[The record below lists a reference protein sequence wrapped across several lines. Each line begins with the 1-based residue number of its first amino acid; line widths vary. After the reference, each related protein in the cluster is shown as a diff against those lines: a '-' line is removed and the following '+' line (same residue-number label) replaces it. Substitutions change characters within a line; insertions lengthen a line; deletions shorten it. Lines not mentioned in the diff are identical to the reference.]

1 MGFSRLGLALGG
13 ALGYTGGGWM
23 YDTGHSMNMPELPWI
38 LLGIVGFI
46 TLFAL
51 YWQFNPRSSAP
62 ASCSRGLRFFSK
74 LPENQPNF
82 P

>member
-1 MGFSRLGLALGG
+1 
-13 ALGYTGGGWM
+13 
-23 YDTGHSMNMPELPWI
+23 MPELPWI

-62 ASCSRGLRFFSK
+62 AVAPGG
-74 LPENQPNF
+74 
-82 P
+82 